1 MKRKTL
7 YGVLCVV
14 LASMCYGITP
24 ILSNAAL
31 KGGLPADFVQR
42 VFGESAVPI
51 MAISRDRAL
60 SNESVVGLSMG
71 IACILSFI
79 TCLVMR
85 KKPRV
90 SGKQMWQLCLMGGG
104 AFAVTCL
111 LISFAYNF
119 IPAGMAIVLH
129 FTYPVSVL
137 LISMLLFKEKVTP
150 LKLISLAAAIIGIV
164 LMSSGGF
171 SGEVR
176 PIGIVLALVSGLTY
190 ALYFLAGRNA
200 EYSKLDTG
208 VSNIYIT
215 GSACLICL
223 IAGLIGGRLELPA
236 DWFMWLILFL
246 EALLGYTIGL
256 QLLLQGVRLI
266 GSTTASALNTLE
278 PAFASIT
285 SMIVF
290 GETMG
295 FLKGFGVVLVLLAA
309 MFSIIAIKHNRKE
322 TAVE

>member
-31 KGGLPADFVQR
+31 KGGLPIDFVQR
-42 VFGESAVPI
+42 VFGEGAVPI

-71 IACILSFI
+71 IACILSLI

-85 KKPRV
+85 KNPRV
-90 SGKQMWQLCLMGGG
+90 SDKQLWQLCLMGGG
-104 AFAVTCL
+104 AFAVTCM

-176 PIGIVLALVSGLTY
+176 PIGIVLALISGLTY

-223 IAGLIGGRLELPA
+223 SMGLYGGRLELPA
-236 DWFMWLILFL
+236 DWFMWLILFF
-246 EALLGYTIGL
+246 EALLGYTVGL

-295 FLKGFGVVLVLLAA
+295 LLKGFGVVLVLLAA
-309 MFSIIAIKHNRKE
+309 MISIIAIKHNRKE

>member
-7 YGVLCVV
+7 CGVLCVV

-42 VFGESAVPI
+42 VFGEGAVPI
-51 MAISRDRAL
+51 MAMSSERAL

-85 KKPRV
+85 KNPKV
-90 SGKQMWQLCLMGGG
+90 SNKQLWQLCLMGGG
-104 AFAVTCL
+104 SFAATCL

-129 FTYPVSVL
+129 FTYPVFVL
-137 LISMLLFKEKVTP
+137 LVSMLLFKEKVTP

-176 PIGIVLALVSGLTY
+176 PIGIVLALISGMTY
-190 ALYFLAGRNA
+190 ALYFIAGRNA
-200 EYSKLDTG
+200 AYSKLDTG

-215 GSACLICL
+215 GTACLICL
-223 IAGLIGGRLELPA
+223 LTALIGGKLDLPA

-295 FLKGFGVVLVLLAA
+295 ILKGFGVLLVLLAA
-309 MFSIIAIKHNRKE
+309 VFSIIAVKRNQKE